1 MHQFIKIKN
10 FIISLATTTT
20 AEAHQKLIIAA
31 KTVHEPNGIYQFNI
45 K

>member
-1 MHQFIKIKN
+1 MHQFIKIKI

-20 AEAHQKLIIAA
+20 AEAHQKLITVA
-31 KTVHEPNGIYQFNI
+31 KTIHKPNGIYQFNI

>member
-1 MHQFIKIKN
+1 MHQLIKIKI
-10 FIISLATTTT
+10 FIISLATATTT
-20 AEAHQKLIIAA
+20 EARQKLIMAA